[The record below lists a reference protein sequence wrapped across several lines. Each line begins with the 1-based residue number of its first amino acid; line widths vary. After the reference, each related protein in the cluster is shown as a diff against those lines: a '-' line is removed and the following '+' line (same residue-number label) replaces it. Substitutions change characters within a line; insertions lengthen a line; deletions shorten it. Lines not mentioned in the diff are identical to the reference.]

1 MSNQPGTSTKRV
13 GRMERTKP
21 RMAAKTETTD
31 GYEDQSGPLSNQYGT
46 SWIDQMG
53 CVDDD
58 GDGISNIP
66 TTPEPYI
73 ATTNVEDWDGDGYLD
88 HAADVSL
95 NNDHSPLESTQWMD
109 SDGDGFRR

>member
-1 MSNQPGTSTKRV
+1 
-13 GRMERTKP
+13 MERTKP
-21 RMAAKTETTD
+21 RMAAKTETTTD
-31 GYEDQSGPLSNQYGT
+31 TKTNRTLVNQYGT

-58 GDGISNIP
+58 GDGISSINDP
-66 TTPEPYI
+66 DI

-95 NNDHSPLESTQWMD
+95 NNPPFPLESTQWMD
-109 SDGDGFRR
+109 SDEMVSEIIRTV